1 MVRSPLERVDTAP
14 TIFIVVD
21 LPAPFGPSR
30 PKDSPG
36 ATSNDRPSTARK
48 SGLPLTG

>member
-1 MVRSPLERVDTAP
+1 MRVETAP

-36 ATSNDRPSTARK
+36 ATSNDSPSTARK
-48 SGLPLTG
+48 SGLPLTL